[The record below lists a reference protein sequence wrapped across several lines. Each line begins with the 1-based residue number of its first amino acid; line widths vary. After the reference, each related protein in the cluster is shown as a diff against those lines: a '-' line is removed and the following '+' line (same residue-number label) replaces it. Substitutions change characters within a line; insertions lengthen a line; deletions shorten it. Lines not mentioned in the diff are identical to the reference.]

1 MKLPPAVAKLAARFD
16 ALTMRER
23 ALVVAASMAAIVM
36 LWTLAILDPISGKL
50 QVLEAEKVGLESQIA
65 AAVAGIDAANV
76 SDPTSLALAKE
87 QQRQA
92 QLDTVNRELSDKSAG
107 LIPAE
112 RMVHVIHDVLSR
124 QHGVRLVSLHNE
136 PEVSLVHALAPPTTE
151 AATDKAAAAT
161 LPTGPFEHPV
171 ELVIEGSYLDLLA
184 YLRALEQLEWRFHWK
199 MLDLET
205 TAYPTNRVRIELST
219 LSMDKDWIGV

>member
-1 MKLPPAVAKLAARFD
+1 VKLPPSVDKLAVRFD
-16 ALTMRER
+16 AMTMRER
-23 ALVVAASMAAIVM
+23 VLVMGALLAAIVM
-36 LWTLAILDPISGKL
+36 IWTLAILDPISGKL
-50 QVLEAEKVGLESQIA
+50 RALEAEKVGLESQIA
-65 AAVAGIDAANV
+65 TAVAGIDAANV

-87 QQRQA
+87 KQRQA
-92 QLDTVNRELSDKSAG
+92 QLEAVNRELSDKSAG
-107 LIPAE
+107 LIPPE

-124 QHGVRLVSLHNE
+124 QHGVRLVRLHNK
-136 PEVSLVHALAPPTTE
+136 PVVNLVHSMALPTAE
-151 AATDKAAAAT
+151 IATDNAAAAT
-161 LPTGPFEHPV
+161 LPTGPFEHPI